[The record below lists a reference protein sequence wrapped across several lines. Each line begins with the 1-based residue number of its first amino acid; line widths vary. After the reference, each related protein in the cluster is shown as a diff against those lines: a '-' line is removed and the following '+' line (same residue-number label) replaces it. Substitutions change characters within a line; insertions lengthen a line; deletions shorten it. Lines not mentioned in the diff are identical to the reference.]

1 MDTRQ
6 KIIDRARKLLA
17 LADRNANEHEAALAA
32 AKAHALL
39 AEHDMSITCV
49 EEAQVSSS
57 DLKQMD
63 IMEAGSVAT
72 WKKELATGIAASF
85 KVGAMQTSSCVE
97 DEYGELVRRK
107 VLSFVGLEADITLAR
122 ETFVY
127 LSSVVNRLAKRHARG
142 MGKAYATSFRIGCAT
157 RLSARL
163 REWAR
168 RVQADLEAAGRS
180 TAAGRELVVCKDR
193 LIDEWRAQRGTVYWR
208 NNPSSSDGYYAGKSA
223 AEDVNLS
230 HQVEHEKQQSIA

>member
-1 MDTRQ
+1 MDSRD
-6 KIIDRARKLLA
+6 KIIERARKLLA

-39 AEHDMSITCV
+39 ADHDLNITCV

-57 DLKQMD
+57 DLRQVD
-63 IMEAGSVAT
+63 VMEAGSVAT

-85 KVGAMQTSSCVE
+85 KVGAMQTTSYVE
-97 DEYGELVRRK
+97 DEYGDLMRRK
-107 VLSFVGLEADITLAR
+107 VLSFVGLEADTILAR

-127 LSSVVNRLAKRHARG
+127 LAGVVDRLAKRHAGG
-142 MGKAYATSFRIGCAT
+142 MGKAYSTSFRIGCAT

-208 NNPSSSDGYYAGKSA
+208 NNPTSSDGYYAGKDA

-230 HQVEHEKQQSIA
+230 HQVPHQEPQSIA